1 MPIAGPNSTT
11 KTIPPKSHPI
21 PGCSICKYELPR
33 AIIIKAA
40 AVRRRGAAL
49 PRSAV
54 SHLAIAAAK
63 SVIQTLLGRAFI
75 ISTGFTNSSNPTM
88 PHSWPV
94 LEPSTKFCNIQSPS
108 LLFILKVPFKV
119 LRSDWNFVDIALS
132 CSRVSSSLDLGDRY
146 LYWGYQWR
154 PDLLG
159 EVYIR
164 LRPHC

>member
-1 MPIAGPNSTT
+1 MPIVGPNSTT
-11 KTIPPKSHPI
+11 KTIPPESHLI

-33 AIIIKAA
+33 ATIIIAA
-40 AVRRRGAAL
+40 AVWRGCAAK
-49 PRSAV
+49 PRLAV
-54 SHLAIAAAK
+54 SHLAIAAAQ

>member
-21 PGCSICKYELPR
+21 PGSSICKYELPR

-40 AVRRRGAAL
+40 AVRRRCAAL
-49 PRSAV
+49 PRIAV
-54 SHLAIAAAK
+54 SHLAIAAAQ

-75 ISTGFTNSSNPTM
+75 ISTGFTNSSHPTM

-132 CSRVSSSLDLGDRY
+132 CSRVSSSLDRGDRY
-146 LYWGYQWR
+146 LYWGYQ
-154 PDLLG
+154 
-159 EVYIR
+159 
-164 LRPHC
+164 